1 MAKFL
6 PGIAVSA
13 ISGSEG
19 GTTFSRNA
27 SGAYFKGKVMP
38 TNPNTAKQQAVR
50 NSFAVNVSGWKNLSV
65 AQQQEWIDM
74 APQYPYNDS
83 LGQTKQYTGQQ
94 LYTKLN
100 QNLAVVG
107 STLLDVPKVP
117 QTFSTTQVSSLTMTL
132 TAGVLTTGDL
142 VLSAVGAATEKV
154 IVVMTVGQ
162 SGGITRPG
170 KSSFRQVMIV
180 ADASASA
187 TIDVIT
193 DYQALYGDPEIGV
206 KIFARAYLVNT
217 ATGQKLAL
225 GQAVA
230 VTTGT

>member
-38 TNPNTAKQQAVR
+38 VNPNTAKQQAVR
-50 NSFAVNVSGWKNLSV
+50 NSFAINVAAWKNLTI
-65 AQQQEWIDM
+65 AQQQEWIDI

-83 LGQTKQYTGQQ
+83 LGQSKQYTGQQ
-94 LYTKLN
+94 LFNKLN
-100 QNLAVVG
+100 QNLSVTG
-107 STLLDVPKVP
+107 SALLTSPKVP
-117 QTFSTTQVSSLTMTL
+117 QTFSTTKVASLTMTL

-142 VLSAVGAATEKV
+142 VLDAVGAATEKV
-154 IVVMTVGQ
+154 IVIMTVGQ

-170 KSSFRQVMIV
+170 KSSFRQVMVV

-187 TIDVIT
+187 TIDVIAA
-193 DYQALYGDPEIGV
+193 YQALYGDPEIGV
-206 KIFARAYLVNT
+206 KVFARAYLVNVN
-217 ATGQKLAL
+217 TGQKLAL